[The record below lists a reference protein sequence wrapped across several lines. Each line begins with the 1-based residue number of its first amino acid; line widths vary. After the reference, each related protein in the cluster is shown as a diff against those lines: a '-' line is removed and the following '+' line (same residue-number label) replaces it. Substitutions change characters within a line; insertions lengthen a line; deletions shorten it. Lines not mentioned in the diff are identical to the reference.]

1 MKKGDDKVMKIRIK
15 GGTVISA
22 LVSIASIGIG
32 FAEKHFEKKRVNAE
46 IAKEAAKAVTEALA
60 KQAGES

>member
-15 GGTVISA
+15 GGTVVSA
-22 LVSIASIGIG
+22 IVSIASIGIG
-32 FAEKHFEKKRVNAE
+32 LAEKHFEKKRVNAE
-46 IAKEAAKAVTEALA
+46 IAKAVTEALA